1 MNCMKKV
8 YGIKVYGIRFLIN
21 VFIFFF
27 LIPLYLYTS
36 IPLHA
41 QQKTVQ
47 YTKDF
52 TFSNGI
58 YISFSDFKNNTPII
72 ATKIIS
78 DYNKTSRDFFQQLLS
93 KNTFAYTDSL
103 GKEQSQ
109 KSNDIWGY
117 CQNGTVY
124 INHGTDFNRVTI
136 IGSICHFVASV
147 QRQIGVS
154 DPFMNNDP
162 FYNPQRFVY
171 STEQLVL
178 DFETGKIL
186 DFNVST
192 MDGLLSRDVELSKE
206 FSALKK
212 KQKRDSIFLYLRK
225 YNEKHP
231 IYFPE

>member
-1 MNCMKKV
+1 MRK
-8 YGIKVYGIRFLIN
+8 IN
-21 VFIFFF
+21 HIITLFIFLFPYF
-27 LIPLYLYTS
+27 LNPLS
-36 IPLHA
+36 A

-72 ATKIIS
+72 AAKIIS
-78 DYNKTSRDFFQQLLS
+78 DYNKTSRDFFQQVLS
-93 KNTFAYTDSL
+93 KSTFTYMNSL
-103 GKEQSQ
+103 GKEQSHN
-109 KSNDIWGY
+109 SNDIWGY

-147 QRQIGVS
+147 QRQIGAS

-162 FYNPQRFVY
+162 FYNSQRFVY

-186 DFNVST
+186 DFNVLT
-192 MDGLLSRDVELSKE
+192 MEGLLFRDEQLYKE
-206 FSALKK
+206 FSSLKK